1 MMMTNKE
8 NSKNMS
14 IKKQTVVLIGRCAA
28 GKTRVNKKLIAA
40 GINSVELSIDELKA
54 LLAAPI
60 DNGDVFVVWIKAP
73 LAFRIER
80 FLKREGDSLDSR
92 ARLIYRII
100 ADGKDFI
107 IRLSSE
113 LDNYMRAKR
122 IKYWLSISNAQ
133 DTEERLDFIV
143 DYIVEMLK
151 EFL

>member
-1 MMMTNKE
+1 
-8 NSKNMS
+8 MS

-28 GKTRVNKKLIAA
+28 GKTKVNKKLIAA

-80 FLKREGDSLDSR
+80 FLKREGDSLESR
-92 ARLIYRII
+92 ARLIDRII
-100 ADGKDFI
+100 ADGKDFS

-113 LDNYMRAKR
+113 LDNYMRTKR

>member
-1 MMMTNKE
+1 MLFR
-8 NSKNMS
+8 S
-14 IKKQTVVLIGRCAA
+14 GRCAA
-28 GKTRVNKKLIAA
+28 GKTKVNKKLTAA
-40 GINSVELSIDELKA
+40 GINSVELSIAELKA
-54 LLAAPI
+54 LLASPV

-80 FLKREGDSLDSR
+80 FLRREGDSLESR
-92 ARLIYRII
+92 SRLVDRFI
-100 ADGKDFI
+100 ADGKDFG

-113 LDNYMRAKR
+113 LNDYMRAKL

-151 EFL
+151 EF

>member
-1 MMMTNKE
+1 
-8 NSKNMS
+8 MS

-40 GINSVELSIDELKA
+40 GINSVELSIDELKT
-54 LLAAPI
+54 LLAAPKDI
-60 DNGDVFVVWIKAP
+60 GDVFVVWIKAP

-80 FLKREGDSLDSR
+80 FLKREGDSLESR
-92 ARLIYRII
+92 ARLVDRFI
-100 ADGKDFI
+100 ADGKDFGI
-107 IRLSSE
+107 SLSSE
-113 LDNYMRAKR
+113 LNDYMRAKR

-151 EFL
+151 EF